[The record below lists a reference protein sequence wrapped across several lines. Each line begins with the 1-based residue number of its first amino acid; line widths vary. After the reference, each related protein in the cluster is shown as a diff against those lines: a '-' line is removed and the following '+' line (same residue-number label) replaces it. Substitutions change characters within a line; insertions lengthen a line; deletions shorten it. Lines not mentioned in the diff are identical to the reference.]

1 MSKENKAKGTFLV
14 SICVL
19 LWALIPVVSKLG
31 QTELDNHQFLF
42 WSSLISFLVLFLTVA
57 VKGQIRMYRM
67 IPLRQYLFLFL
78 LGMLGTYLYYLLLY
92 LGYAQAQ
99 GMEVLVVQ
107 YSWPILIVLLSLF
120 VLKETLTIRKV
131 AAILCGFAG
140 VLIVLTK
147 GDFRLVRF
155 SSLEVI
161 LWVLA
166 GAFCFALFSVL
177 SKTVKI
183 DPVLASSIY
192 FYTAVTASLL
202 SMMFFSEWQL
212 PTASEWMPVI
222 LNGVLVNG
230 FSYVFW
236 ILALH
241 ATSAS
246 FVAPFT
252 YLTPILS
259 AIYLVVFFG
268 EPFLP
273 AYGAGLAL
281 VLGGGLINLNSGRKR
296 IRMRS

>member
-1 MSKENKAKGTFLV
+1 MSKDNKAKGIFWV
-14 SICVL
+14 FICVL

-31 QTELDNHQFLF
+31 QTELDSHQFLF
-42 WSSLISFLVLFLTVA
+42 WSSLISFLVLFLTVVA
-57 VKGQIRMYRM
+57 RGQIRMYRK
-67 IPLRQYLFLFL
+67 IPLRQYLFLFF

-92 LGYAQAQ
+92 FGYAKAQ

-120 VLKETLTIRKV
+120 ILKETLTIRK
-131 AAILCGFAG
+131 AAAVLCGFAG

-147 GDFRLVRF
+147 GNFRLVRF
-155 SSLEVI
+155 SSLEII

-192 FYTAVTASLL
+192 FFTAVTASFL
-202 SMMFFSEWQL
+202 SMMFFSGWQL

-222 LNGVLVNG
+222 VNGVLVNG

-236 ILALH
+236 IFALCT
-241 ATSAS
+241 TSAS
-246 FVAPFT
+246 FTAPFT

-259 AIYLVVFFG
+259 ALYLVVFFG
-268 EPFLP
+268 EPFVP

-281 VLGGGLINLNSGRKR
+281 VLGGGLINLDFGRKR
-296 IRMRS
+296 LRI

>member
-1 MSKENKAKGTFLV
+1 MSNENKAKGTLWV
-14 SICVL
+14 LICVL
-19 LWALIPVVSKLG
+19 LWAMIPVVSKLG
-31 QTELDNHQFLF
+31 QAELDNHQLLF
-42 WSSLISFLVLFLTVA
+42 WSSLISFLVLFLTV
-57 VKGQIRMYRM
+57 VGKGQFSIYRT

-92 LGYAQAQ
+92 LGYAKAK

-107 YSWPILIVLLSLF
+107 YTWPILIVVLSIFILRE
-120 VLKETLTIRKV
+120 KLTVRKI
-131 AAILCGFAG
+131 AAIMCGFVG

-147 GDFRLVRF
+147 GDFQNIHF
-155 SSLEVI
+155 SSLQVI

-166 GAFCFALFSVL
+166 GSFCFALFSVL

-183 DPVLASSIY
+183 DPIAASSIY
-192 FYTAVTASLL
+192 FFIAAVASFV
-202 SMMFFSEWQL
+202 SMMFFSKWQF
-212 PTASEWMPVI
+212 PTAQEWWPVI

-236 ILALH
+236 IFALRS
-241 ATSAS
+241 TNAS

-259 AIYLVVFFG
+259 AVYLVIFFR

-273 AYGAGLAL
+273 AYGLGL
-281 VLGGGLINLNSGRKR
+281 VLVLTGGLINLDFGKKR
-296 IRMRS
+296 GQMRV